1 MLIMKKP
8 SRNHLEILSSINEL
22 LVASGFSKEAEE
34 LINEISTSYTGSE
47 LCMRCGSI
55 LLIYRNNKKLNQVI
69 GKQIDEFNNYCQF
82 NGLLIKPRN

>member
-1 MLIMKKP
+1 MEKP
-8 SRNHLEILSSINEL
+8 KRHHLEILNSINEL
-22 LVASGFSKEAEE
+22 LVTSGFSKEAEE
-34 LINEISTSYTGSE
+34 LKNEISASSTGSE

-55 LLIYRNNKKLNQVI
+55 LLIYLNNRKLKQAI